1 LAHVIIDTK
10 ESRSRS
16 ERKQTDRGEKEK
28 RETQEREREKKINKD
43 RAEKEREQRKGYVII
58 EMVFSSHFSLSSL
71 ALIKLDGKGTEGG
84 RMGVET
90 GGLIIRCRISKVSKR
105 LETDMVFTKVRLG
118 EYSILN

>member
-1 LAHVIIDTK
+1 MLSK
-10 ESRSRS
+10 
-16 ERKQTDRGEKEK
+16 RGGK
-28 RETQEREREKKINKD
+28 
-43 RAEKEREQRKGYVII
+43 RKGYVII

-84 RMGVET
+84 RG
-90 GGLIIRCRISKVSKR
+90 GGLIIRCRISEVSKR

>member
-1 LAHVIIDTK
+1 
-10 ESRSRS
+10 
-16 ERKQTDRGEKEK
+16 
-28 RETQEREREKKINKD
+28 
-43 RAEKEREQRKGYVII
+43 
-58 EMVFSSHFSLSSL
+58 MVFSSHFSRSSL